1 MDRRDFLW
9 AVSTASAGG
18 VAAMTVAPALTT
30 TGKAGKG
37 GPAVASPQYEVT
49 AQRVQAQSV
58 RGSLP
63 FTLSK
68 FADDYIKVMGQK
80 RIAGRPLAVLS
91 PLKDVVFN
99 GFAQDALGAHAN
111 DRIDVAA
118 LHRADNGALM
128 RHELWGHRPQSL
140 GGTSKSVIFTAHD
153 DAFVGLDVMHT
164 SSAGI
169 TTQATFAFSAGG
181 GMLLNPGIY
190 VMAGPR
196 ASTGLPPELDR
207 FGYTGFPRAPI
218 AESGLGSRD
227 FAYIS
232 FVVHGEWI

>member
-9 AVSTASAGG
+9 TVSAAGVGSA
-18 VAAMTVAPALTT
+18 AAIAATQITPERSSKAPAI
-30 TGKAGKG
+30 
-37 GPAVASPQYEVT
+37 ASPEYEVKVRKVVT
-49 AQRVQAQSV
+49 QGV

-63 FTLSK
+63 FSLAK
-68 FADDYIKVMGQK
+68 FAEDHIHVMGQK
-80 RIAGRPLAVLS
+80 SIAGRPLAVLS

-99 GFAQDALGAHAN
+99 GFAQGALGAHAN
-111 DRIDVAA
+111 ERIDVAA

-153 DAFVGLDVMHT
+153 DAFVGFDVMHT
-164 SSAGI
+164 SAQGI
-169 TTQATFAFSAGG
+169 TTQATFPFSAGG

-196 ASTGLPPELDR
+196 TSTGLPPELDR